1 MSGSAQFLG
10 DKLVSWSSKK
20 QKSIAIS
27 STKAVHIALSGFG
40 AQILWMHSQLT
51 DYGFHFNKIP
61 LYRDNKSAIALCCN
75 NVHYSRAKHI
85 DVQYHFVKE
94 QVENRIL
101 ELYFVWTKYQ
111 LASIFTK
118 PLSRERFNFLIE
130 KLGTRSMSPKKLKR
144 LTEEEDEIISSITT
158 QQAKLDLELVPK
170 EKRLEIGKCNRRLN
184 PGKIQREPTFQ
195 VVLDALALT
204 PCYSA
209 FLIAE
214 DVLETTGLD
223 KLRLSKAQ
231 ILWVSSE
238 EPMRKSKREKRF
250 TKKSTKALVGGVV
263 IRETPEMPL
272 SKKKEKVDV
281 ARGTS
286 VKLWVPDVT
295 QEESSKSETKSC
307 NNEQDSRSEGSDEE
321 NDSDDKNTQSG
332 SEKRLDSEHETDEN
346 ESDSESDQEENEKE
360 IGDDKEE
367 DEDEFV
373 RTLSNV
379 LIMKERFLIKLKVMK
394 IKRYIPH
401 IDAKIV
407 SVMDVHVHHEVQS
420 QQTPTLLIVHVLV
433 ITHSSP
439 MYSTII
445 LQSLPSFTP
454 LPKQSIPT
462 PPPTMEATNPP
473 STLLDLAS
481 VFQFNNSVTTLEK
494 EVVKLKQDDPFK
506 TQVTSLVDEH
516 LDARLGA
523 IRDEFMNL
531 LSASINTMIT

>member
-1 MSGSAQFLG
+1 
-10 DKLVSWSSKK
+10 
-20 QKSIAIS
+20 
-27 STKAVHIALSGFG
+27 
-40 AQILWMHSQLT
+40 
-51 DYGFHFNKIP
+51 
-61 LYRDNKSAIALCCN
+61 
-75 NVHYSRAKHI
+75 
-85 DVQYHFVKE
+85 
-94 QVENRIL
+94 
-101 ELYFVWTKYQ
+101 
-111 LASIFTK
+111 
-118 PLSRERFNFLIE
+118 
-130 KLGTRSMSPKKLKR
+130 
-144 LTEEEDEIISSITT
+144 IISSITT

-281 ARGTS
+281 ARDDS
-286 VKLWVPDVT
+286 
-295 QEESSKSETKSC
+295 